1 MNTTTGRSVDANSS
15 ARVTTSAYAVA
26 NLHIGLHQLMNG
38 RMSLYFDIYNLAD
51 RLTAV
56 KGIKHANL
64 AISGF

>member
-1 MNTTTGRSVDANSS
+1 MHLDHDNCLETIVVRGKPS
-15 ARVTTSAYAVA
+15 
-26 NLHIGLHQLMNG
+26 
-38 RMSLYFDIYNLAD
+38 DIYNLAD